1 MRRTMKNE
9 FSSRLE
15 SSDWDKKM
23 HARIENERKDR
34 LHIRVR
40 IMAFASALF
49 IGAFA
54 VTATWLDDDD
64 TSNNLYSSMQEAA
77 GGLQMRVSFTE

>member
-1 MRRTMKNE
+1 MGNE
-9 FSSRLE
+9 FSMRLHSGE
-15 SSDWDKKM
+15 WDRKM

-34 LHIRVR
+34 THVRVR
-40 IMAFASALF
+40 IMAFVSALF

-54 VTATWLDDDD
+54 LTATWWDDDA

-77 GGLQMRVSFTE
+77 GGLQMQVSFTE